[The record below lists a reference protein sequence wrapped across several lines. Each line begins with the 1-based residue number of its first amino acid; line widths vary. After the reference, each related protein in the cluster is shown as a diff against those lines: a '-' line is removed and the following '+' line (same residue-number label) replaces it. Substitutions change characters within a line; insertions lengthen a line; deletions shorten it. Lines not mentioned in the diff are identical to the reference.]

1 MSGQLAFGLESLG
14 VPRRE
19 RGVRIEAMLKRVGLA
34 GRERSYPGEL
44 SGGEKQRVAI
54 ARALVLEPRAVLL
67 DEPLSNVD
75 VDLKRELLSFFR
87 ELLRERSTTAL
98 YVTHDLREAA
108 ALGDRIAVMERGRIV
123 QDGTLDQLRARPAND
138 FVRAL
143 VDDLVWTGQGRAH
156 DTR

>member
-34 GRERSYPGEL
+34 G
-44 SGGEKQRVAI
+44 
-54 ARALVLEPRAVLL
+54 
-67 DEPLSNVD
+67 
-75 VDLKRELLSFFR
+75 
-87 ELLRERSTTAL
+87 RERSTTAL

-143 VDDLVWTGQGRAH
+143 VDDLAWSGQGWAPDPR
-156 DTR
+156 

>member
-1 MSGQLAFGLESLG
+1 
-14 VPRRE
+14 
-19 RGVRIEAMLKRVGLA
+19 MLKRVGLA
-34 GRERSYPGEL
+34 GKERSYPGEL

-75 VDLKRELLSFFR
+75 VNLKRELLRLFR
-87 ELLRERSTTAL
+87 ELLRERGTTAL

-108 ALGDRIAVMERGRIV
+108 ALSDRIGVMEGGRIV
-123 QDGTLDQLRARPAND
+123 QDGTLDELRARPAND

-143 VDDLVWTGQGRAH
+143 FDDLSWIGEDRAPE
-156 DTR
+156 DSGKR